1 MKTAAKVMYILG
13 TIFAVIGL
21 IAGICMLGSGLI
33 SYFMASGDAEVQTA
47 GMTLVIA
54 GGIVTF
60 IYLLVTILGTWGR
73 KAIGNRKTNL
83 APHIL
88 SIVLGVCSGDCFF
101 LLGGIFG
108 IVAESYGNH

>member
-13 TIFAVIGL
+13 TIFAIIGL
-21 IAGICMLGSGLI
+21 IAGVIMLGSGLI
-33 SYFMASGDAEVQTA
+33 SYFMGEDEDVKMA
-47 GMTLVIA
+47 GMTLVISGA
-54 GGIVTF
+54 VITF
-60 IYLLVTILGTWGR
+60 IYFLVTILGTWGR

-88 SIVLGVCSGDCFF
+88 SIVLGACSADCFF

-108 IVAESYGNH
+108 LVAESYGNH